1 MAKKKSPEPTTMPS
15 DLKDE
20 LDKLCE
26 DFKAGGPDLDS
37 IEREEAAKEFV
48 IDYIAMMRGQK
59 DLKPDERDAIW
70 EGAVNRIKLWDPDDA
85 SVTYSAKL
93 LRLLS
98 DARDG
103 RTMLFM
109 KSLEAHRTNEE
120 RHKQSE
126 RGNTPKKKNVLTQFI
141 AEAIRYRPE
150 LTLEELWSKM
160 ECATGEGLIYS
171 VDSEAVEYWTGKGS
185 ETKIVP
191 KQAVATRL
199 SNQKKKRLI
208 S

>member
-1 MAKKKSPEPTTMPS
+1 MAKSKSPKPTASS

-37 IEREEAAKEFV
+37 VETEKAAKEFV
-48 IDYIAMMRGQK
+48 IDYIALRRGVA
-59 DLKPDERDAIW
+59 DLNPDERDLIW
-70 EGAVNRIKLWDPDDA
+70 QWAVNRIKPWDPDDA

-98 DARDG
+98 EARDG
-103 RTMLFM
+103 KTMLFM
-109 KSLEAHRTNEE
+109 ESLVAHRANEE
-120 RHKQSE
+120 RQKQSD

-141 AEAIRYRPE
+141 ADAIKYRPE
-150 LTLEELWSKM
+150 LTLEELWTKM
-160 ECATGEGLIYS
+160 EYATGDGLINS
-171 VDSEAVEYWTGKGS
+171 VDSESVEYLTGKGS
-185 ETKIVP
+185 ETEIVS

>member
-1 MAKKKSPEPTTMPS
+1 MPS

-37 IEREEAAKEFV
+37 FETEEAAKEFV
-48 IDYIAMMRGQK
+48 IDYIALLWGMK

-70 EGAVNRIKLWDPDDA
+70 QLAVNQIRSWDPDDA

-93 LRLLS
+93 LLLLS
-98 DARDG
+98 EARDG
-103 RTMLFM
+103 KTMLFM
-109 KSLEAHRTNEE
+109 KSLKAHRANEE
-120 RHKQSE
+120 LQKQSD

-141 AEAIRYRPE
+141 ADAIKYRPE
-150 LTLEELWSKM
+150 LTLEELWTKM
-160 ECATGEGLIYS
+160 EYAIGEGLIYS
-171 VDSEAVEYWTGKGS
+171 VNSESVEYLTGKDS
-185 ETKIVP
+185 DTEIVS

-199 SNQKKKRLI
+199 SNQKKRRLI